1 MVVYSIKDI
10 EKLTGVK
17 AHTIRIWEKRYNI
30 IEPKRTESNIR
41 YYLDDDLKHILNIA
55 LLNRNGIKI
64 SKISGMDIAEMQRRV
79 AEIAD
84 IDESFKGQ
92 LDTLTISLIDL
103 DEVKFLRIIEKN
115 LQERGFVN
123 TMLEVIYP
131 FLDKL
136 AMMWITDSIKAIHEK
151 FVSNLIK
158 RKSIVYIDGLKPTR
172 DETFLIYLP
181 EGERNELSL
190 LFLNYMIS
198 SQGFKVINAGVDVS
212 IEDIVEIKEVRVP
225 EYIMTIVND
234 SLSGENLVAYM
245 KYISREFPDS
255 EVILSGIQVETMP
268 PNCSSGRIT
277 LLKSSEDTMVYLKD
291 LK

>member
-1 MVVYSIKDI
+1 MVVYSIKDV

-30 IEPKRTESNIR
+30 IEPKRTDSNIR

-64 SKISGMDIAEMQRRV
+64 SKISDMDITEIQRKV

-84 IDESFKGQ
+84 IDESFEGQ

-103 DEVKFLRIIEKN
+103 DEVKFLKIFEKN

-131 FLDKL
+131 LLDKL
-136 AMMWITDSIKAIHEK
+136 AMMWITGSIKSIHEK

-158 RKSIVYIDGLKPTR
+158 RKSIVHIDGLKATR
-172 DETFLIYLP
+172 NETFLIYLP

-198 SQGFKVINAGVDVS
+198 SHGFKVINAGVDVS
-212 IEDIVEIKEVRVP
+212 IDDLVETKEVRVP

-234 SLSGENLVAYM
+234 SLSGDNLITYM
-245 KYISREFPDS
+245 EYISGEFPDS
-255 EVILSGIQVETMP
+255 KLILSGIQVETLP
-268 PNCSSGRIT
+268 PDYSEQVT
-277 LLKSSEDTMVYLKD
+277 LLKSSEDTMVYLNE
-291 LK
+291 L